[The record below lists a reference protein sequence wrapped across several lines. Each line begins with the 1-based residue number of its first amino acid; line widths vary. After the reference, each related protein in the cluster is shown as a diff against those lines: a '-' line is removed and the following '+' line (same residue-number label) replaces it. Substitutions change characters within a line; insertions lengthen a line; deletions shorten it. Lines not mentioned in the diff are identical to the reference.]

1 MDENHGS
8 LASLSG
14 FKSWL
19 QQLIDACVS
28 LSKLNLSV
36 PPFLKNLEIRSY
48 HIKLSGGL
56 HMLIFVAGLDN
67 RAWHVICTNNILV
80 K

>member
-1 MDENHGS
+1 MRKDNDQLEQHFHMDKNHGS

-19 QQLIDACVS
+19 HQLLDACVS

-36 PPFLKNLEIRSY
+36 SPF
-48 HIKLSGGL
+48 
-56 HMLIFVAGLDN
+56 
-67 RAWHVICTNNILV
+67 
-80 K
+80 

>member
-1 MDENHGS
+1 MRKDSDQLEQHFHMDKNHGS

-19 QQLIDACVS
+19 HQLLDACVS

-36 PPFLKNLEIRSY
+36 SPFKKKIC
-48 HIKLSGGL
+48 KLSPT
-56 HMLIFVAGLDN
+56 I
-67 RAWHVICTNNILV
+67 
-80 K
+80 

>member
-1 MDENHGS
+1 MRKDNDQLEQHFHVDENHGS

-19 QQLIDACVS
+19 HQLLDVCVS
-28 LSKLNLSV
+28 LSKLTLSV
-36 PPFLKNLEIRSY
+36 PPFKKIC
-48 HIKLSGGL
+48 KLGP
-56 HMLIFVAGLDN
+56 
-67 RAWHVICTNNILV
+67 T